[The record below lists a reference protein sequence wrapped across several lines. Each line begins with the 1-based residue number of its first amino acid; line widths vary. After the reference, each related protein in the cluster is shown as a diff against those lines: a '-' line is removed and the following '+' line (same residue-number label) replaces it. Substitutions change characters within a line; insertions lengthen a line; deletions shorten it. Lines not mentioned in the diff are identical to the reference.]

1 MTEHDIQNEIRAA
14 VSPYAVIFRINV
26 GSGRTADGRFF
37 STGVPPGFSDLFGVR
52 RKDGR
57 AIFIEVK
64 KPGGKVTDRQKNFL
78 ERMKK
83 IGAVTGIAHSTEE
96 AIRLITEE

>member
-14 VSPYAVIFRINV
+14 LSPYAVMFRINV
-26 GSGRTADGRFF
+26 GSGRTVDGRFF
-37 STGVPPGFSDLFGVR
+37 NTGVPSGFSDLFGVR
-52 RKDGR
+52 RSDGK
-57 AIFIEVK
+57 AVFIEVK